1 MIVAYKYLGH
11 NYTTPDL
18 IAKVTG
24 KAKYAED
31 YRAEGMLFTKLL
43 LSPMPHARIT
53 RIDTSRALAMP
64 GVKAILTADDLAGPA
79 ASVTDGGAVV
89 QANPFNERALTNE
102 PLYRGEPILAVA
114 AVDELTAAEAIE
126 RIQIDFE
133 PLPFNVDPIETLRP
147 STPNARTAGN
157 VWMRV
162 PVPAPD
168 TPQGQAAAPPR
179 QGPPPTRPEIRPH
192 KWTDADF
199 AAAKDGQLPAGEAA
213 DASLKWSYGDVEAGF
228 RDAALV
234 LDETF
239 STAANAN
246 LPLESRSTMAYWQNG
261 KLYMHCSTQST
272 AQTVPAVA
280 RWVGMDAK
288 DVVVISEYTGGGFGS
303 KVAGS
308 ITMAI
313 PALLSKKAN
322 APVMM
327 RINQEEEH
335 MIGRV
340 RPAFHGR
347 VKIGFAKDGRITAL
361 DLYWLADNGPYEQ
374 QHDCGTGARMASLIY
389 QPQAMNFRG
398 MSVVTNTNP
407 TGSQSQPG
415 GMNAVAIIEPVLSK
429 AARMLGIDQV
439 EMRKVN
445 APAGQAPL
453 GPAGGNGRRGFVTSA
468 FVKEAL
474 DRGRELFKW
483 DERTGR
489 SRQRQGSKVRGIG
502 VATSAYIAGST
513 GFDGLFVIKPDG
525 RIAIQS
531 GVGNLGTHSVIDVH
545 RVVSEVLDFPWE
557 KCDIAW
563 GNTANNLPWTC
574 ISGGSQTIHAM
585 TRAAH
590 AAAMDAKVKLQEIAA
605 KDLGGAPSD
614 YEVANERVFGKGG
627 GRSMTLAQAAKRA
640 IELGGKY
647 DGHEPPENVNA
658 FTKASAAALAGQGLM
673 GVARDNY
680 PRNGQT
686 HSYVASFAEVEVDT
700 ETGQYVVTDFLAV
713 ADVGTIINPRSLG
726 GQILGRS
733 MLGIS
738 HAIGQKTV
746 FDHHY
751 GVSLSTR
758 FHQNRPPT
766 ILDTPQRWAWEAL
779 NIPDPE
785 TPVGARGIGEPPV
798 GSACAAV
805 LNALSDALGDDVFR
819 RAPVMLDTILTSL
832 EAGRP
837 VTEPLTA
844 HI

>member
-1 MIVAYKYLGH
+1 MAEYKYIGR
-11 NYTTPDL
+11 NYTTPD
-18 IAKVTG
+18 IVAKVTG

-31 YRAEGMLFTKLL
+31 YRAEGMLFAKLL
-43 LSPMPHARIT
+43 LSPMPHARVT
-53 RIDTSRALAMP
+53 RIDTSEALALP
-64 GVKAILTADDLAGPA
+64 GVKAILTADDLPGPA
-79 ASVTDGGAVV
+79 GGVADNGAVI
-89 QANPFNERALTNE
+89 QASSFNERALTNE

-126 RIQIDFE
+126 LIRVEYE

-147 STPNARTAGN
+147 TAPNARTTGN

-162 PVPAPD
+162 PAPETPAPA
-168 TPQGQAAAPPR
+168 GQAGAPARPAPP
-179 QGPPPTRPEIRPH
+179 RPEIREH
-192 KWTDADF
+192 KWTEADF
-199 AAAKDGQLPAGEAA
+199 AAAGEGQLPMGEAA
-213 DASLKWSYGDVEAGF
+213 DTSLQWSYGDVEAGF
-228 RDAALV
+228 KAAALV

-246 LPLESRSTMAYWQNG
+246 LPLESRSAMAYWENG

-280 RWVGMDAK
+280 RWVGIEPSE
-288 DVVVISEYTGGGFGS
+288 VVILSEYTGGGFGS

-308 ITMAI
+308 ITQAI

-335 MIGRV
+335 YIGRV

-389 QPQAMNFRG
+389 QPPAMRFRG
-398 MSVVTNTNP
+398 MSMVTNTNP

-415 GMNAVAIIEPVLSK
+415 GMNAVAIIEPVLAK
-429 AARMLGIDQV
+429 AARQLGIDQV
-439 EMRKVN
+439 QMRRIN
-445 APAGQAPL
+445 APEGQAPV
-453 GPAGGNGRRGFVTSA
+453 GPAGANGRRGTVTSA

-474 DRGRELFKW
+474 NRGAELFDWEGRKARPK
-483 DERTGR
+483 ERV
-489 SRQRQGSKVRGIG
+489 GSKVRGIG
-502 VATSAYIAGST
+502 VAVSPYIAGSV

-525 RIAIQS
+525 RLAIQS

-545 RVVSEVLDFPWE
+545 RVVAEILDVPWE
-557 KCDIAW
+557 KCDITW
-563 GNTANNLPWTC
+563 GNTAKHLPWTC

-590 AAAMDAKVKLQEIAA
+590 AAAMDAKTKLQEIAA
-605 KDLGGAPSD
+605 KDLGGSPSD
-614 YEVANERVFGKGG
+614 YDVANERVFRKGG
-627 GRSMTLAQAAKRA
+627 GRGMSLADAAKRA
-640 IELGGKY
+640 IALGGKY
-647 DGHEPPENVNA
+647 DGHEVPKDVNP
-658 FTKASAAALAGQGLM
+658 FTKTSAAALAGQGLM
-673 GVARDNY
+673 AVARDAY

-686 HSYVASFAEVEVDT
+686 HSYVASFAEVEVDV
-700 ETGQYVVTDFLAV
+700 ETGQYVITDFLAV
-713 ADVGTIINPRSLG
+713 VDVGTVINPRSLG
-726 GQILGRS
+726 GQVLGRS

-738 HAIGQKTV
+738 HTIGQKIV
-746 FDHHY
+746 FDQHY
-751 GVSLSTR
+751 GVPLATR
-758 FHQNRPPT
+758 FYLNRPPS
-766 ILDTPQRWAWEAL
+766 ILDAPQRMRWEAL

-798 GSACAAV
+798 GSACASI
-805 LNALSDALGDDVFR
+805 LNALSDALGDNVFR

-832 EAGRP
+832 EEGRP
-837 VTEPLTA
+837 VTEALTA

>member
-1 MIVAYKYLGH
+1 MAAYKYIGH

-43 LSPMPHARIT
+43 LSPMPHARVT
-53 RIDTSRALAMP
+53 RLDTSRALAMP
-64 GVKAILTADDLAGPA
+64 GVKAILTADDLPA
-79 ASVTDGGAVV
+79 PASSMSDNGAVI

-114 AVDELTAAEAIE
+114 AIDELTAAEAIE

-147 STPNARTAGN
+147 GTAEARTAGN

-162 PVPAPD
+162 PVPENPPA
-168 TPQGQAAAPPR
+168 QGQAPAPAR
-179 QGPPPTRPEIRPH
+179 SGPPPTRPEIRPH

-199 AAAKDGQLPAGEAA
+199 AAAREGQLPMGEAA

-228 RDAALV
+228 REAALV

-261 KLYMHCSTQST
+261 KLYMYCSTQST
-272 AQTVPAVA
+272 AQTVPAIA
-280 RWVGMDAK
+280 RWVGIEPS

-303 KVAGS
+303 KVTGS

-313 PALLSKKAN
+313 PALLSRKAN
-322 APVMM
+322 APVMT

-335 MIGRV
+335 YIGRV

-347 VKIGFAKDGRITAL
+347 VKIGFAKNGRITAL

-389 QPQAMNFRG
+389 QPPAMSFRG

-429 AARMLGIDQV
+429 AARLLGIDQV
-439 EMRKVN
+439 ELRRVN
-445 APAGQAPL
+445 APAGQAPM
-453 GPAGGNGRRGFVTSA
+453 GPAGQNGRRGTVTSA
-468 FVKEAL
+468 FMKEAL
-474 DRGRELFKW
+474 DRGAELFTW
-483 DERTGR
+483 DERKLR
-489 SRQRQGSKVRGIG
+489 SRQRQGSKVRGVG
-502 VATSAYIAGST
+502 VAMSAYIAGSA
-513 GFDGLFVIKPDG
+513 GFDGLFIIKPDG

-545 RVVSEVLDFPWE
+545 RVVAEVLDVPWE
-557 KCDIAW
+557 RCDIAW
-563 GNTANNLPWTC
+563 GNTAKHLPWTC

-590 AAAMDAKVKLQEIAA
+590 AAAMDAKTKLREIAA
-605 KDLGGAPSD
+605 KDLGGAPDD
-614 YEVANERVFGKGG
+614 YDVANERVFKKGG
-627 GRSMTLAQAAKRA
+627 GRSMTLAQAARRA

-647 DGHEPPENVNA
+647 DGHEAPPDVNA
-658 FTKASAAALAGQGLM
+658 FTKASATALAGQGLM
-673 GVARDNY
+673 AVARDKY
-680 PRNGQT
+680 PRNGAT
-686 HSYVASFAEVEVDT
+686 HSYVASFAEVEVDV
-700 ETGQYVVTDFLAV
+700 ETGKYVITDFLAV
-713 ADVGTIINPRSLG
+713 ADVGTVINPRSLG
-726 GQILGRS
+726 GQVLGRS

-738 HAIGQKTV
+738 HTIGQKIV

-758 FHQNRPPT
+758 FYQNRPPT
-766 ILDTPQRWAWEAL
+766 ILDTPQHMAWEAL
-779 NIPDPE
+779 NLPDPE

-798 GSACAAV
+798 GGGCAAV
-805 LNALSDALGDDVFR
+805 LNALSDALGDEVFR

>member
-1 MIVAYKYLGH
+1 VAYKYIGQ

-18 IAKVTG
+18 VAKVTG
-24 KAKYAED
+24 RAKYAED
-31 YRAEGMLFTKLL
+31 YRAEGMLFAKLL
-43 LSPMPHARIT
+43 LSPMPHARVLS
-53 RIDTSRALAMP
+53 IDTTEALALP

-79 ASVTDGGAVV
+79 AGVTDGGAVI
-89 QANPFNERALTNE
+89 QASLLNERALTNE
-102 PLYRGEPILAVA
+102 PLYKGEPILAVA

-126 RIQIDFE
+126 RIRIEYE

-147 STPNARTAGN
+147 GTANARTTGN

-162 PVPAPD
+162 PA
-168 TPQGQAAAPPR
+168 
-179 QGPPPTRPEIRPH
+179 PPPTEAGAKPTPPRPDIREH

-199 AAAKDGQLPAGEAA
+199 AAAGEGQLPLGEAA
-213 DASLKWSYGDVEAGF
+213 DSSLKWSYGDVEAGF
-228 RDAALV
+228 KEAALV

-246 LPLESRSTMAYWQNG
+246 LPLESRSAMAYWENG

-280 RWVGMDAK
+280 RWVGIEPSQ
-288 DVVVISEYTGGGFGS
+288 VVIISEYTGGGFGS

-335 MIGRV
+335 LIGRV

-347 VKIGFAKDGRITAL
+347 VKIGFAKNGRITAL

-389 QPQAMNFRG
+389 QPPAMNFRG

-429 AARMLGIDQV
+429 AARQLGIDQV
-439 EMRKVN
+439 EMRRIN
-445 APAGQAPL
+445 APEGKAEV
-453 GPAGGNGRRGFVTSA
+453 GPAAQNGRRGFVTSA

-474 DRGRELFKW
+474 NRGSELFEW
-483 DERTGR
+483 DARKGQ
-489 SRQRQGSKVRGIG
+489 SRQRVGSKVKGIG
-502 VATSAYIAGST
+502 VAVSPYIAGSV

-525 RIAIQS
+525 RLAVQS
-531 GVGNLGTHSVIDVH
+531 GVGNLGTHSVTDVH
-545 RVVSEVLDFPWE
+545 RVVAEVLDVPWE
-557 KCDIAW
+557 KLDITQ
-563 GNTANNLPWTC
+563 GNTAKHLPWTC

-590 AAAMDAKVKLQEIAA
+590 AAAMDAKEKLQEIAA
-605 KDLGGAPSD
+605 KDLGGAPAD
-614 YEVANERVFGKGG
+614 YEVANERVFRKGG
-627 GRSMTLAQAAKRA
+627 GRGMSLADAAKRA
-640 IELGGKY
+640 IALGGKY
-647 DGHEPPENVNA
+647 DGHEVPADVNP

-673 GVARDNY
+673 AVARDKY
-680 PRNGQT
+680 PRNGAT
-686 HSYVASFAEVEVDT
+686 HSYVASFAEVEVDV
-700 ETGQYVVTDFLAV
+700 ETGKYVITDFLAV
-713 ADVGTIINPRSLG
+713 ADVGTVINPRSLG

-738 HAIGQKTV
+738 HTIGQKIV
-746 FDHHY
+746 YDQHY
-751 GVSLSTR
+751 GVPLATR
-758 FHQNRPPT
+758 FYQNRPPS
-766 ILDTPQRWAWEAL
+766 ILDAPRRMRWDAL
-779 NIPDPE
+779 NLPDPE

-798 GSACAAV
+798 GSACAAI
-805 LNALSDALGDDVFR
+805 LNALSDALGDEIYR

>member
-1 MIVAYKYLGH
+1 VAYKYIGH

-31 YRAEGMLFTKLL
+31 YRAEGMLFAKLL
-43 LSPMPHARIT
+43 LSPMPHARVT
-53 RIDTSRALAMP
+53 RIDTSQALAMP
-64 GVKAILTADDLAGPA
+64 GVKAILTADDLPA
-79 ASVTDGGAVV
+79 PASSVADNGAVIL
-89 QANPFNERALTNE
+89 ANPFNERALTNE

-126 RIQIDFE
+126 RIEIEFE
-133 PLPFNVDPIETLRP
+133 PLPFNVDPVETLRP
-147 STPNARTAGN
+147 GSPDARTSGN
-157 VWMRV
+157 VWMRR
-162 PVPAPD
+162 PV
-168 TPQGQAAAPPR
+168 QAAAPAPG
-179 QGPPPTRPEIRPH
+179 QAPTPGPGGPAPTRPEIGPW
-192 KWTDADF
+192 KLTEADF
-199 AAAKDGQLPAGEAA
+199 AAAEWGQLPIGETP
-213 DASLKWSYGDVEAGF
+213 DESLKWSYGDVEAGF
-228 RDAALV
+228 REAALV

-246 LPLESRSTMAYWQNG
+246 LPLESRSAMAYWQNG
-261 KLYMHCSTQST
+261 KLYLHGSTQST

-280 RWVGMDAK
+280 RWVGIEPSQ
-288 DVVVISEYTGGGFGS
+288 VVVISEYTGGGFGS

-313 PALLSKKAN
+313 PALLSRKAN

-335 MIGRV
+335 YIGRV

-347 VKIGFAKDGRITAL
+347 VKIGFAKNGRITAL

-374 QHDCGTGARMASLIY
+374 QHDCGTGARHASLIY
-389 QPQAMNFRG
+389 QPPAMRFRG

-415 GMNAVAIIEPVLSK
+415 GMNAVAIIEPILSK
-429 AARMLGIDQV
+429 AARRLGIDQV
-439 EMRKVN
+439 EMRRVN
-445 APAGQAPL
+445 APEGKAQM
-453 GPAGGNGRRGFVTSA
+453 GPVLQTGSRAFVTSC

-474 DRGRELFKW
+474 ARGAELFKW
-483 DERTGR
+483 DERKTR
-489 SRQRQGSKVRGIG
+489 SGQRQGSKVRGVG
-502 VATSAYIAGST
+502 VAMSPYSGGSI
-513 GFDGLFVIKPDG
+513 GFDGLFIIKPDG
-525 RIAIQS
+525 RIAVQS

-545 RVVSEVLDFPWE
+545 RVVAEEL
-557 KCDIAW
+557 DIAW
-563 GNTANNLPWTC
+563 EKIDITWGNTSKHLPWTC

-585 TRAAH
+585 TRAAL
-590 AAAMDAKVKLQEIAA
+590 AAATDAKAKLREIAA
-605 KDLGGAPSD
+605 KDLGGRPED
-614 YEVANERVFGKGG
+614 YDVANERVFRKGG
-627 GRSMTLAQAAKRA
+627 GGGMTFAQAAKRA

-647 DGHEPPENVNA
+647 DGHEAPEDVNA
-658 FTKASAAALAGQGLM
+658 FTKTSVAALAGQGLM
-673 GVARDNY
+673 GVARDKY
-680 PRNGQT
+680 PRNGST
-686 HSYVASFAEVEVDT
+686 NSYVASFAEVEVDV
-700 ETGQYVVTDFLAV
+700 ETGAYTIVDFLAV
-713 ADVGTIINPRSLG
+713 ADVGTVINPRSLG

-738 HAIGQKTV
+738 HAIGQKIV
-746 FDHHY
+746 YDQHY
-751 GVSLSTR
+751 GVPLSVR
-758 FHQNRPPT
+758 FYQNRPPT
-766 ILDTPQRWAWEAL
+766 ILDTPINWAWDAL

-798 GSACAAV
+798 GSACACV
-805 LNALSDALGDDVFR
+805 LNALSDALGDEVFR

-837 VTEPLTA
+837 VQEPLTA